1 LVGLFAA
8 CDSGGN
14 NGGGDGQANNTANNT
29 NPNNPNNP
37 NNTTNNSNNTSCG
50 DGQCQAGEAQS
61 CPQDCGDD
69 NNGIKLCTTQA
80 DCGELACIGGR
91 CAACV
96 EANEC
101 GEGFLCIE
109 ERCAPRCDTEAGRCE
124 VGERCDASTGMCAEG
139 CDEDGDCPEG
149 QRCDTSSN
157 ACAEQEGC
165 DGPEDCDPGQVCQGG
180 QCVAPEA
187 AGPRFFGG
195 LCAGCEQSNSAQ
207 HRAATVL
214 GPVELVGE
222 VSTSP
227 EHTLLPG
234 TLTIIQPSP

>member
-29 NPNNPNNP
+29 DNNP

-69 NNGIKLCTTQA
+69 NSGIKLCTTQA

-96 EANEC
+96 EASEC

-124 VGERCDASTGMCAEG
+124 VGERCDVGTGMCAEG
-139 CDEDGDCPEG
+139 CD
-149 QRCDTSSN
+149 
-157 ACAEQEGC
+157 
-165 DGPEDCDPGQVCQGG
+165 GPEDCGPGQVCQEG

-195 LCAGCEQSNSAQ
+195 LCAGCEQSNSPQ